1 MNKYQKALNNIAI
14 VLAETDFILEHKE
27 DFETLKE
34 LVDTYDK
41 ATKVVVNQ
49 HGNNCTCIDNVGTIN
64 MRMGK

>member
-34 LVDTYDK
+34 LVDMYDQYVK
-41 ATKVVVNQ
+41 AVEEELN
-49 HGNNCTCIDNVGTIN
+49 
-64 MRMGK
+64 GK